1 MDAFV
6 DPELAAVLRSRT
18 SARIAIGRAGTRSP
32 TLNLLELRA
41 DHAAARDAVLSEVP
55 PDFALYTNSAV
66 SVSTRAA
73 DRREHLLRPDLGRL
87 LRPEDEDKIRQL
99 ADRGC
104 DVLVAF
110 GDGLSSEAVTAQ
122 VPALLPALFAGLAL
136 ENVGRVCGPVMVRHA
151 RVGLMNQLGELAQAS
166 VVILLVGERPGL
178 STSRSL
184 SAYLGWEPR
193 PGKTDAD
200 RNVVSNIH
208 EEGLPAHLAGAQVA
222 KWAVAMLRQRSSG
235 YLFAA

>member
-6 DPELAAVLRSRT
+6 DPEIAAVMRAQPT
-18 SARIAIGRAGTRSP
+18 ARIATGRAGTRSP
-32 TLNLLELRA
+32 TRDLLELRA

-55 PDFALYTNSAV
+55 PEFALYTQSETT
-66 SVSTRAA
+66 VSTRVA

-99 ADRGC
+99 GEGGC

-136 ENVGRVCGPVMVRHA
+136 ENVGRVRGPVLVRNA
-151 RVGLMNQLGELAQAS
+151 RVGLMNQLGELAQAA

-184 SAYLGWEPR
+184 SAYMGFEPR

-200 RNVVSNIH
+200 RNVISNIH
-208 EEGLPAHLAGAQVA
+208 EDGLPAHEAGAQVA
-222 KWAVAMLRQRSSG
+222 RWAVGMLRQRTSG
-235 YLFAA
+235 YRFAA

>member
-1 MDAFV
+1 MDTFV
-6 DPELAAVLRSRT
+6 DTELATDLRART
-18 SARIAIGRAGTRSP
+18 TARIATGRAGTRAP

-41 DHAAARDAVLSEVP
+41 DHAAARDAVHSAVP
-55 PDFALYTNSAV
+55 IDFALYVDCAAT
-66 SVSTRAA
+66 VSTRAS
-73 DRREHLLRPDLGRL
+73 DRREHLLRPDLGRQL
-87 LRPEDEDKIRQL
+87 APEDEDKIRRL
-99 ADRGC
+99 GDGGC

-136 ENVGRVCGPVMVRHA
+136 ENVGRVKGPVMVRHA

-178 STSRSL
+178 STARSL
-184 SAYLGWEPR
+184 SAYMGWEPR

-200 RNVVSNIH
+200 RNVLSNIH
-208 EEGLPAHLAGAQVA
+208 EEGLPAYEAGAQVA
-222 KWAVAMLRQRSSG
+222 RWAVSMLRQRTSG

>member
-6 DPELAAVLRSRT
+6 DPELADLLRSRT
-18 SARIAIGRAGTRSP
+18 TARIAIGRAGTRSP

-55 PDFALYTNSAV
+55 PDFANYTNCAST
-66 SVSTRAA
+66 VSTRVS

-99 ADRGC
+99 AGRGC

-136 ENVGRVCGPVMVRHA
+136 ENVGRVCGPVMVRYT

-166 VVILLVGERPGL
+166 VVVLLVGERPGL

-208 EEGLPAHLAGAQVA
+208 EEGLPAHEAGAQVA
-222 KWAVAMLRQRSSG
+222 KWAVGMLRQRTSG